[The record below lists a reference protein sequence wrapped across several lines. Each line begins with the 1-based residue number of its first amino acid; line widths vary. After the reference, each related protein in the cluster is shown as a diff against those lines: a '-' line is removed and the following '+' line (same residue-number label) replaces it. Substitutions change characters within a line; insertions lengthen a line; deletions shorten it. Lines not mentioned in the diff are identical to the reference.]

1 MNKILQHLSMKSVAA
16 VFLSC
21 VSYVWIAYGIER
33 SSFYLFFVLY
43 TTSFIAFLY
52 LIFKGKENQIT
63 LFFLA
68 FGFRILLLF
77 AIPNL
82 SDDFYRF
89 IWDGRMIW
97 EGLNP
102 YLVLPENDTSLVAE
116 GQLLYKGMGA
126 MNGSHYTCYPPVN
139 QFAFLIPAIFFSKN
153 LLGATLVMRLL
164 LILADLG
171 TFIFGKKILH
181 LLQMPSKYIFLYI
194 LNPFIILELTGNLH
208 FEGLMIFFLAIAIY
222 YLLKNKWL
230 YSALA
235 FAVSVSVKLVPL
247 LFVPIFIKKIGF
259 WKTVGYGSLVIL
271 LNLLFFLP
279 FMSKDLYDNFMDSIH
294 LYFQN
299 FEFNASIYYI
309 IREIGFQVKGYN
321 IIHSVGKVTPILV
334 IFAVGMFSFFRNNK
348 NPKILFESL
357 LFSICIYYSLASIVH
372 PWYVA
377 IPLFLSVFT
386 RYKFPL
392 VWSFMIVL
400 SYAAYQTSEYHENLY
415 LVFLEYAVVYGVLL
429 WELFCRKNDVL
440 KISKV

>member
-33 SSFYLFFVLY
+33 SSFYLFFLLY
-43 TTSFIAFLY
+43 ATSFIAFLY

-171 TFIFGKKILH
+171 TFIFGKKTLH

>member
-1 MNKILQHLSMKSVAA
+1 MNKLFQHLSRKSITAIS
-16 VFLSC
+16 LSC
-21 VSYVWIAYGIER
+21 ISYIWIAYGIER
-33 SSFYLFFVLY
+33 SSFYLFFILY
-43 TTSFIAFLY
+43 VTSFVSFLY
-52 LIFKGKENQIT
+52 LLFKSETNQNT

-116 GQLLYKGMGA
+116 GELLYEGMGA

-139 QFAFLIPAIFFSKN
+139 QFSFLIPAIFFSKN
-153 LLGATLVMRLL
+153 LLGATLIMRVL
-164 LILADLG
+164 LILADFG
-171 TFIFGKKILH
+171 TFIFGKKILN
-181 LLQMPSKYIFLYI
+181 LLKLPSEYIFLYI

-230 YSALA
+230 YSAVA

-247 LFVPIFIKKIGF
+247 LFVPVFIKKIGF
-259 WKTVGYGSLVIL
+259 LKTVRYGALVIV
-271 LNLLFFLP
+271 LNFLFFLP
-279 FMSKDLYDNFMDSIH
+279 FLSQDLYDNFMDSIH

-299 FEFNASIYYI
+299 FEFNASFYYI
-309 IREIGFQVKGYN
+309 IREIGFRVKGYN
-321 IIHSVGKVTPILV
+321 IIHSVGKVTPLLV
-334 IFAVGMFSFFRNNK
+334 IFSVAMFAFFRNNK
-348 NPKILFESL
+348 NPKVLFESM
-357 LFSICIYYSLASIVH
+357 LFSIGIYYSLASIVH

-415 LVFLEYAVVYGVLL
+415 LVFFEYVVVYGVLVR
-429 WELFCRKNDVL
+429 ELFSRKNDFL
-440 KISKV
+440 EIAKI

>member
-1 MNKILQHLSMKSVAA
+1 MNRILQHLSMKSIAA

-43 TTSFIAFLY
+43 SISFVAFLY
-52 LIFKGKENQIT
+52 LIFKEKENQNT

-102 YLVLPENDTSLVAE
+102 YLVLPENDTRLVAE
-116 GQLLYKGMGA
+116 GQLLYEGMGA

-171 TFIFGKKILH
+171 TFIFGKKILN
-181 LLQMPSKYIFLYI
+181 LLKLPSKYIFLYI

-222 YLLKNKWL
+222 YLLKNNWL
-230 YSALA
+230 YSAVAL
-235 FAVSVSVKLVPL
+235 AVSVSVKLVPL
-247 LFVPIFIKKIGF
+247 LFVPIFIKRIGF
-259 WKTVGYGSLVIL
+259 WKTVGYSSLVIV

-279 FMSKDLYDNFMDSIH
+279 FVSQDLYDNFMDSIH

-334 IFAVGMFSFFRNNK
+334 IISIALFALFKNNK

-372 PWYVA
+372 PWYIA
-377 IPLFLSVFT
+377 IPLFLSIFT
-386 RYKFPL
+386 KYKFPL
-392 VWSFMIVL
+392 VWSFFVFL
-400 SYAAYQTSEYHENLY
+400 SYSAYQNETYQENLY
-415 LVFLEYAVVYGVLL
+415 LVFLEYSIVFGFATYELL
-429 WELFCRKNDVL
+429 FSEQVNRKL
-440 KISKV
+440 

>member
-33 SSFYLFFVLY
+33 SSFYLFFLLY
-43 TTSFIAFLY
+43 ATSFIAFLY

-181 LLQMPSKYIFLYI
+181 LLQLPSKYIFLYI